1 MSAPLPPPPPGFAPE
16 QLAFSRHSRYQRPRR
31 RVSWWGLL
39 VGVGVGLAIGL
50 TYAWVVEPV
59 REVDTQPRQLNR
71 AARADYV
78 VAIALRFSYD
88 SDLGRAVEDLLALNL
103 GPDPFQQ
110 VANIACE
117 LASTGYVDSTSGIRA
132 LRTLRTFYQLQ
143 GKTGCADQLIDDA
156 TPVPLA
162 TLVIP
167 TNTPT
172 LIPPPTKTPTPAAL
186 TVGTPA
192 APIVP
197 TALPRRTYEGQILN
211 TFCSLSASGM
221 IEVTV
226 RDANGSGIPGQ
237 RVRVRWDGGSDEFST
252 GLKPDRGDGYADFRM
267 RSGFNYTI
275 DMPGQSDPIA
285 QTLSAEPCFTNEG
298 EEALRGYRV
307 VFRLVR

>member
-1 MSAPLPPPPPGFAPE
+1 M
-16 QLAFSRHSRYQRPRR
+16 
-31 RVSWWGLL
+31 L

-59 REVDTQPRQLNR
+59 REVDTQPRQLHR

-172 LIPPPTKTPTPAAL
+172 LIPPPHQDAHPP
-186 TVGTPA
+186 
-192 APIVP
+192 
-197 TALPRRTYEGQILN
+197 PR
-211 TFCSLSASGM
+211 
-221 IEVTV
+221 
-226 RDANGSGIPGQ
+226 
-237 RVRVRWDGGSDEFST
+237 
-252 GLKPDRGDGYADFRM
+252 
-267 RSGFNYTI
+267 
-275 DMPGQSDPIA
+275 
-285 QTLSAEPCFTNEG
+285 
-298 EEALRGYRV
+298 
-307 VFRLVR
+307 